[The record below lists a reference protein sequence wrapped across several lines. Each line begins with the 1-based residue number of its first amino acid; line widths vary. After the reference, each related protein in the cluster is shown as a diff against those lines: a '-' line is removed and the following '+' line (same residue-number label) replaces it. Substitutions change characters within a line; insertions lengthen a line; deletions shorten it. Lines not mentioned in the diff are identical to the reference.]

1 MKARM
6 GRALK
11 THNRLHAMACLGVV
25 CLLSGA
31 SPASAQ
37 IAQAPSLGAAAP
49 FTVLG
54 LNGTPTVG
62 TVTCTNTGPGSTING
77 DVGTTFN
84 GGITNTLCTITGAI
98 VSPVA
103 GGVVTDF
110 NAALSAIDT
119 QNPVCTGV
127 IPTVSTTL
135 APGVYCSAAGP
146 RSVPASFLRSAGS
159 LPTSG
164 YSGSGPAGWAPS
176 R

>member
-1 MKARM
+1 MKARL

-37 IAQAPSLGAAAP
+37 IAQAPSLGTAAP

-62 TVTCTNTGPGSTING
+62 TVTCTNTGPGSTIDG

-110 NAALSAIDT
+110 NGALSAIDT
-119 QNPVCTGV
+119 QNRSAPASFR
-127 IPTVSTTL
+127 PSPRRSRPVST
-135 APGVYCSAAGP
+135 APLPGP

-159 LPTSG
+159 LPTS
-164 YSGSGPAGWAPS
+164 
-176 R
+176 